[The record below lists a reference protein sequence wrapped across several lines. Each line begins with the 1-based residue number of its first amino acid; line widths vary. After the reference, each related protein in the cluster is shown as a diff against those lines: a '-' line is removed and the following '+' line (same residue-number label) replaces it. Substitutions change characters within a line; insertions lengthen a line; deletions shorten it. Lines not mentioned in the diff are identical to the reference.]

1 MSSPTSE
8 RGRAGLRRVASA
20 ILVAL
25 IAFGPS
31 VALGEDRSATQAV
44 TITVSAAPRTV
55 SVLGDASISVPENT
69 SIPFSTFGTAFPGN
83 ATGGNIDTSTTLSFS
98 NPVGNDAAKVTVSR
112 TNTALGSLGLTLRL
126 DPAGAS
132 GYSVASIAE
141 WAATQGAAR
150 TLVQNI
156 TAGTSVEP
164 LTLAWRVHT
173 LSTGDTG
180 TVRSIVSTATF
191 TIMDN

>member
-8 RGRAGLRRVASA
+8 HGRAGRRRAGSS

-25 IAFGPS
+25 IALGPS

-55 SVLGDASISVPENT
+55 SVLGDASITVPENVT
-69 SIPFSTFGTAFPGN
+69 IAFTTFGDDFPGN
-83 ATGGNIDTSTTLSFS
+83 ATVGNVDTSTTLSFS
-98 NPVGNDAAKVTVSR
+98 NPVGNDAAKVTVAR
-112 TNTALGSLGLTLRL
+112 TNTALGSLGLSVRL

-132 GYSVASIAE
+132 GYSVASLAE

-150 TLVQNI
+150 NLVQNI

-180 TVRSIVSTATF
+180 TARSIVSTATF